1 MNDCCLLPVMAL
13 VKLQI
18 AKKWLWLL
26 LWACGNVAHMSGWPD
41 FKMADCSS
49 SNCANL
55 KQSKVKI
62 VHLHF
67 SFFRQPSAVTWYV
80 LRSKKPENSLR
91 MGPLSFVLSITV
103 TSPLQFFCRE
113 DWRDR
118 AYWLLDAIC
127 QYTHARMTHQ
137 PQLRRQY
144 YVTNC

>member
-1 MNDCCLLPVMAL
+1 MNDCCLLPVMVL

-18 AKKWLWLL
+18 AKKWFWLL

-67 SFFRQPSAVTWYV
+67 SFFRQPSAVTQYV

-103 TSPLQFFCRE
+103 TSLLQFFLQGRLRGQSILAVGCHLSIHTCT
-113 DWRDR
+113 D
-118 AYWLLDAIC
+118 DASTTI
-127 QYTHARMTHQ
+127 T
-137 PQLRRQY
+137 
-144 YVTNC
+144 